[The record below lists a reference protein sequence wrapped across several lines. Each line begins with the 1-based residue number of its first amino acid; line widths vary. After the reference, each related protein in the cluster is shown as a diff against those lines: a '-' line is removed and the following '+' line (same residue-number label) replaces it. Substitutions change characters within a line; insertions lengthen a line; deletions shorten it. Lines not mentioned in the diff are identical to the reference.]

1 MGYTDTRFL
10 LGHQVK
16 DPTGRS
22 YLKPD
27 YPHLKRL
34 YYRNMDAVTLFDRV
48 EVHDVTDDRV
58 KELERQN
65 RQILELLEMEGLH
78 IGDLE
83 KYHK

>member
-1 MGYTDTRFL
+1 
-10 LGHQVK
+10 
-16 DPTGRS
+16 
-22 YLKPD
+22 
-27 YPHLKRL
+27 
-34 YYRNMDAVTLFDRV
+34 V